1 MGQIFLV
8 AGIFFCQEFLEQ
20 GRYTGEDV
28 GSLFGVLLL
37 FTTGSAQF
45 FIKFLFQPKII
56 AIQFLE
62 WGVNAY
68 GYHLEVLAA
77 PGKVILLNSIL
88 DNIDAW
94 LFLWECLWWVV
105 MLFIGRLVQGWVFV
119 VVEVSLVLWIKIQSV
134 SILKVLVLP
143 TGLCFAPV
151 AFLPEWEV

>member
-8 AGIFFCQEFLEQ
+8 AGILFCQEFLEQ
-20 GRYTGEDV
+20 GRYAGENV

-37 FTTGSAQF
+37 FAAGSAQF
-45 FIKFLFQPKII
+45 FIKFLFQPKIV

-77 PGKVILLNSIL
+77 SGKVILLNSIL

-94 LFLWECLWWVV
+94 LFLWE
-105 MLFIGRLVQGWVFV
+105 RL
-119 VVEVSLVLWIKIQSV
+119 
-134 SILKVLVLP
+134 
-143 TGLCFAPV
+143 
-151 AFLPEWEV
+151 